1 MPSSSKAKSEPTAR
15 ATLRADEVAALLGVG
30 RNTVYAAA
38 ERGEIPGVI
47 RVGRRL
53 LFARATVL
61 LWVGQVASSEG

>member
-1 MPSSSKAKSEPTAR
+1 MPSPSKAESDTTAR

-30 RNTVYAAA
+30 RNTVYLAA
-38 ERGEIPGVI
+38 ERGEIPGAI

-61 LWVGQVASSEG
+61 AWLGQGASSEG